1 MSDPRF
7 TDPYDRN
14 SQLSDPVLRRDQ
26 SVDSAWGW
34 IAGIAVVVLIAFIVI
49 AGWNSSNNTASNG
62 PAATTGTATRSA
74 APPSTV
80 GRAPPA
86 APAPAAPAAPAP
98 APAPAK

>member
-14 SQLSDPVLRRDQ
+14 SQLSDPVLRRDP

-49 AGWNSSNNTASNG
+49 AGWSSSNNTASNG
-62 PAATTGTATRSA
+62 PAFPITSGTLVDGSVVIDESS
-74 APPSTV
+74 PV
-80 GRAPPA
+80 EQILGRR
-86 APAPAAPAAPAP
+86 
-98 APAPAK
+98 

>member
-1 MSDPRF
+1 MTDPRF
-7 TDPYDRN
+7 NDPYDRN
-14 SQLSDPVLRRDQ
+14 SQLSDPVLRRDE
-26 SVDSAWGW
+26 SVNSAWGW

-49 AGWNSSNNTASNG
+49 AGWNSSSNTANNG

-74 APPSTV
+74 PPSTI

-98 APAPAK
+98 AR